1 MPTLIEIAQTVATG
15 GAATAVI
22 VVVRMFLSHLR
33 EERADRDRSRE
44 QFLEVITNDLA
55 HQTQAVTDLTTV
67 IAELNA
73 RLRVAG
79 LIDRRVASTEGGAP
93 REEYRRNTHHRD
105 TEGERHE
112 HPISNIQHRTFNVQ
126 VMKAL
131 NPEP

>member
-22 VVVRMFLSHLR
+22 VVVRMFLSHLQ

-44 QFLEVITNDLA
+44 QFLEVITNDLT
-55 HQTQAVTDLTTV
+55 HQTQAVTGLTTV

-79 LIDRRVASTEGGAP
+79 LIDRRVAAGEATAP
-93 REEYRRNTHHRD
+93 NEAYRRDIHHRD
-105 TEGERHE
+105 EGSRD
-112 HPISNIQHRTFNVQ
+112 
-126 VMKAL
+126 
-131 NPEP
+131 